1 MLRESLEEDSVP
13 RGPLEER
20 PGGLQKAIR
29 TAREAPERT
38 IGAARRL
45 QRAIG
50 EAREDRGAIWPALE
64 ASTFGQPAR
73 EAPESHSNS
82 PGGFR

>member
-50 EAREDRGAIWPALE
+50 EAREARGAIWPALE